1 MLEPSL
7 TWPLVGAETVSV
19 LAWRLKVTETLR
31 AALIVNAQAVADP
44 AVAQS
49 PPQASTS

>member
-1 MLEPSL
+1 MLLPSL
-7 TWPLVGAETVSV
+7 TWPLVGAVTVSV

-31 AALIVNAQAVADP
+31 AALIVNAQVVPEP

-49 PPQASTS
+49 PPQALTS

>member
-1 MLEPSL
+1 M
-7 TWPLVGAETVSV
+7 WPLLGDVTVSV
-19 LAWRLKVTETLR
+19 LAWRLKATETLR
-31 AALIVNAQAVADP
+31 AALIVNAQVVADP